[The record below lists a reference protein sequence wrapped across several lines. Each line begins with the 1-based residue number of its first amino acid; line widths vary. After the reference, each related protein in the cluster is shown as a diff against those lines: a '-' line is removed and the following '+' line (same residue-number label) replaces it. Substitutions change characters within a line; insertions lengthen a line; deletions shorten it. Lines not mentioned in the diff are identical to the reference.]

1 MILMGLST
9 VIITEAE
16 GTLTVEAVGPEA
28 AEVDISLTKLSMSD
42 DQPGTEDG
50 LSKNIKDSVGNDL
63 AIDTNLAGTVSEA
76 PDTECY

>member
-1 MILMGLST
+1 MHLST
-9 VIITEAE
+9 VIVTDAE
-16 GTLTVEAVGPEA
+16 SALTVETVGPEA
-28 AEVDISLTKLSMSD
+28 TKVDISLAELGVSD

-50 LSKNIKDSVGNDL
+50 LSKNIKDGIGNDL